1 MYSINVPSLINA
13 PTPFCGKKADQNAI
27 KMALI
32 SQTFPIFVQ
41 NLSERMSFLELLNCN
56 AAEGFYRLIMNYYV
70 NLLKGL
76 EDWSRISGHKQK
88 YKCV

>member
-32 SQTFPIFVQ
+32 PQTFLIFVQ
-41 NLSERMSFLELLNCN
+41 HLSERISFLELLNCN
-56 AAEGFYRLIMNYYV
+56 TAEDFYRLIMA
-70 NLLKGL
+70 
-76 EDWSRISGHKQK
+76 
-88 YKCV
+88 